1 MLVRCFVELVV
12 CDVIDALVVELVDS
26 LDLVVVDFLVV
37 LVFVVVDFFVVLVFV
52 VVVLLVV
59 DVRLQKRKLYSIT
72 SVVLL
77 SKFYRKTHKSIHLG

>member
-26 LDLVVVDFLVV
+26 LDLVVVDFL
-37 LVFVVVDFFVVLVFV
+37 VVLVFV